1 MKTTKTEQEYGYIK
15 LRKNL
20 LASKTTRQLYYK
32 EGATGLG
39 VYIILILHL
48 AACEDCIGAYNVDN
62 LAILAVMAKK
72 RAHYI
77 NHIITDFGLFDIV
90 DDQFTSRTLQQSM
103 NIKNSLSEALDEQ
116 EEDEEEESEG
126 PSHGTRHTAH
136 ASCSCK
142 EECTEEAEPAEE
154 DANDCEQYDWN
165 EEQSMQDDGEE
176 YSYEKRRLAQAK
188 VQPAKKKPGF
198 LADDNLVYASEIAY
212 WYPKEEDPEP
222 FKPSEELKKRLLMS
236 KNTALK
242 AFPEYKVEEIKEKE
256 RHEKA
261 REAQL
266 AAEKKFKEDLLREE
280 ALRKKK
286 AGNNTP
292 HDVRKGNAS
301 SQNPSSG
308 HTVTACKSAKC
319 APSSLAVDLQTN
331 SKSIANEQQIDS
343 KRFANEQQTNGKN
356 NLHNRNGRDACA
368 RNKDKDKD
376 KNKNNQNNT
385 SSSTTIVEKKK
396 WRKAPE
402 KVVEAAEPLDFVN
415 KIFSDSTWL
424 HATSHI
430 VMLPLVD
437 DILLRNRAKN
447 YFLDQ

>member
-90 DDQFTSRTLQQSM
+90 DHQFTSRTLQQSM

-116 EEDEEEESEG
+116 EEEEEEGQEQQEEGQEQQDDAEEEESEG
-126 PSHGTRHTAH
+126 SLHGTPHTAH

-256 RHEKA
+256 RHEKPN
-261 REAQL
+261 L
-266 AAEKKFKEDLLREE
+266 P
-280 ALRKKK
+280 LRKSSRKTCSGK
-286 AGNNTP
+286 RLSERRKPETTPLMMSGRGTPLRRTRRLGIPELPVNRQNT
-292 HDVRKGNAS
+292 H
-301 SQNPSSG
+301 Q
-308 HTVTACKSAKC
+308 
-319 APSSLAVDLQTN
+319 
-331 SKSIANEQQIDS
+331 
-343 KRFANEQQTNGKN
+343 
-356 NLHNRNGRDACA
+356 LHG
-368 RNKDKDKD
+368 
-376 KNKNNQNNT
+376 
-385 SSSTTIVEKKK
+385 
-396 WRKAPE
+396 
-402 KVVEAAEPLDFVN
+402 
-415 KIFSDSTWL
+415 
-424 HATSHI
+424 
-430 VMLPLVD
+430 
-437 DILLRNRAKN
+437 
-447 YFLDQ
+447 